1 MSGRLI
7 TSHFRLLPAVQR
19 APAWPHVLHIIRVI
33 ISRRELLDRDPRLL
47 ADVGLSRAEALA
59 EAARAPWDTLPPPR
73 RPGGSEEGH
82 RSPMLLK
89 SLGKAYRRYR
99 SRQRIAGLDARTL
112 KDIGVTFAEAEEEAN
127 KPLWR
132 D

>member
-7 TSHFRLLPAVQR
+7 TSHFRLLPADQH
-19 APAWPHVLHIIRVI
+19 APVWKEMLRVIRVVV
-33 ISRRELLDRDPRLL
+33 SRRELLDRESRLL
-47 ADVGLSRAEALA
+47 ADIGVTRAEALT
-59 EAARAPWDTLPPPR
+59 EAARAPWDTLPSPR
-73 RPGGSEEGH
+73 RRGPGEDGSAAGF
-82 RSPMLLK
+82 LK

-99 SRQRIAGLDARTL
+99 SRRRIAGLDARTL

-127 KPLWR
+127 KPFWR

>member
-19 APAWPHVLHIIRVI
+19 APVWPHVRHIIRVT

-47 ADVGLSRAEALA
+47 ADIGLSGAEALA
-59 EAARAPWDTLPPPR
+59 EAERAPWDTLPPPR
-73 RPGGSEEGH
+73 RPPGSAES
-82 RSPMLLK
+82 RRRATLLK

-99 SRQRIAGLDARTL
+99 SRQQIAGLDARTL
-112 KDIGVTFAEAEEEAN
+112 KDIGATFAEAEEEAN
-127 KPLWR
+127 KPFWR
-132 D
+132 A